1 MIPNAVVT
9 AWGRDRP
16 WPTRQQVEQDLLLAR
31 LIVDIFNH
39 PYLGGELVFRG
50 GTCLHQLRL
59 AAPRRYSEDLDFV
72 RRTHAGIGVVFDAL
86 REVAERIGFEV
97 ASRVSSENSKMVLVA
112 HAEHDPSLPIK
123 VKVEVNTHETSPVLP
138 LEDVSFS
145 VDTAWFRGSAQVHTY
160 ETHELVATKIRAL
173 FQRRKG
179 RDLFDLW
186 LALSEL
192 QLDPREILA
201 VFAHY
206 RPAGMSAAV
215 AVRNLR
221 EKLGNSGFRRDLDPL
236 LAVGVASTYD
246 IDAAGEV
253 VIREIISQIDV

>member
-1 MIPNAVVT
+1 VIPNAVVT

-97 ASRVSSENSKMVLVA
+97 ASRVSSEKFSRCSPITAPRECPRPSQSATFARNSATAGFVA
-112 HAEHDPSLPIK
+112 TSTRCLPSGLRAPTTSTLPEK
-123 VKVEVNTHETSPVLP
+123 SSSASSSLKSTS
-138 LEDVSFS
+138 DVS
-145 VDTAWFRGSAQVHTY
+145 D
-160 ETHELVATKIRAL
+160 
-173 FQRRKG
+173 
-179 RDLFDLW
+179 
-186 LALSEL
+186 
-192 QLDPREILA
+192 
-201 VFAHY
+201 
-206 RPAGMSAAV
+206 
-215 AVRNLR
+215 
-221 EKLGNSGFRRDLDPL
+221 
-236 LAVGVASTYD
+236 
-246 IDAAGEV
+246 
-253 VIREIISQIDV
+253 SQIRLPK